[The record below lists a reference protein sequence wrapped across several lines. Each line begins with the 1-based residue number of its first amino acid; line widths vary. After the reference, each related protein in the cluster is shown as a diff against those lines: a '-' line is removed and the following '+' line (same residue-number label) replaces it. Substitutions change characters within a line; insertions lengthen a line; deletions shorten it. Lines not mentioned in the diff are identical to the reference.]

1 MHFITEFELRAS
13 YKKHP
18 FTSFDLKP
26 NIRLTPEAKQF
37 LLDRKIKI
45 INWPIIDKHNIDT
58 KINLSGAMN
67 SDKFLA
73 LALKVAIEEVDI
85 TVCKLITCNC
95 LPCLTYSRQSL
106 YDEWYKIKSNLIA
119 GESEEIKLYKSF
131 EVSEFSLIDYVVEGK
146 NSEIIICLGEFRIKL
161 MNTCLLLTKIS
172 EEWVKSNI
180 TSILQLIHSI
190 EACIKLISQ
199 EI

>member
-45 INWPIIDKHNIDT
+45 INWPIIDNHNTDT
-58 KINLSGAMN
+58 KINLSDAMN
-67 SDKFLA
+67 RDKFWA

-85 TVCKLITCNC
+85 TVCKLITGND
-95 LPCLTYSRQSL
+95 LHWITFSRQAL

-119 GESEEIKLYKSF
+119 GDREEVKLCKSF

-146 NSEIIICLGEFRIKL
+146 NSEIILFLGEFRIKL
-161 MNTCLLLTKIS
+161 MHICLLLTKSS

-180 TSILQLIHSI
+180 SSIVQLIHSI

>member
-45 INWPIIDKHNIDT
+45 INWPIIDKHNTDT
-58 KINLSGAMN
+58 KINLSDAMN
-67 SDKFLA
+67 RDKFWA

-85 TVCKLITCNC
+85 TVCKLITCNG
-95 LPCLTYSRQSL
+95 LPLITFSSQSL
-106 YDEWYKIKSNLIA
+106 YDEWDKIKCNLIA
-119 GESEEIKLYKSF
+119 GDSEEIKLCKSF

-146 NSEIIICLGEFRIKL
+146 NSEIILFLGEFRIKL
-161 MNTCLLLTKIS
+161 MHICLLLTKSS

-180 TSILQLIHSI
+180 NSIVQLIHSI